1 MVSVTVKMAG
11 LQELRTELAGFSERR
26 LKAATAT
33 ALTRT
38 AKQVS
43 KLWQNEINT
52 RLDKPMLFTQR
63 AVRFE
68 GAKADKLSAKVAL
81 KDVSSSGGMSQ
92 SEYLQQHEYG
102 GGRLVKKFERALIAS
117 GAMPGGYITVPGRGV
132 ERNAYGNVSRSTI
145 IAVIAHLGA
154 NYSAGYRR
162 VISSDP
168 RKRAKS
174 QARRGRS
181 YFVMP
186 VGNGSVSPGVYVRL
200 PLGDMQ
206 MVFAFKKMVSYS
218 RKLTLQSSADQEVPV
233 IFREEFDR
241 AIRESM
247 ARLRARG

>member
-1 MVSVTVKMAG
+1 MAG

-81 KDVSSSGGMSQ
+81 KDVSNSGGMSQ

-145 IAVIAHLGA
+145 IAVIAQLGA

-162 VISSDP
+162 VIGSDP
-168 RKRAKS
+168 RKR
-174 QARRGRS
+174 G

-186 VGNGSVSPGVYVRL
+186 VGNGSVNPGVYVRL
-200 PLGDMQ
+200 PSGDMQ

-241 AIRESM
+241 AISESM